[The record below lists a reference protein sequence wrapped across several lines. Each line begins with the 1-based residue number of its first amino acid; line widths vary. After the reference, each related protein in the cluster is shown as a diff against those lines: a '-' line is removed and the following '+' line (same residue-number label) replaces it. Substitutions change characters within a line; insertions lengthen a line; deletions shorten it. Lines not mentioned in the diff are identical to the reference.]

1 MSWNQTRISERLD
14 IKYPIIQGPFGGNIS
29 TLDLLVAVSN
39 AGGMGSFGA
48 HMLAPDEIVERVT
61 DAKQRT
67 DKAFNFNLWVSND
80 GGAVDGR
87 PGDRLS
93 VQDLGRNNADGA
105 DVLTN
110 LDPKIFDRGMSLF
123 KPFYDELGIAYP
135 NYPERV
141 IPRFDEQMEAILE
154 VRPPVFSFVFGIP
167 EQKFLKACQQ
177 RDITTLG
184 AATTFDEARALAE
197 ARVDI
202 VLATGFEAGGHRVSF
217 LKPAQ
222 QSLMGTHAL
231 VRQINHHLDIPLIA
245 AGGIADARGI
255 AAAQIAGADAVQIGT
270 AFLACRESGASE
282 VHKQALFSERA
293 NNTVLSRNY
302 TGRLARFIPDAF
314 IDAID
319 RSQGLPLSYPLHSF
333 FVAPIKAAAA
343 AAGNAE
349 FSSLYAGQG
358 APLLQ
363 HRDAC
368 SLMAALVEELNS
380 N

>member
-1 MSWNQTRISERLD
+1 MGWNKTPVSERLD
-14 IKYPIIQGPFGGNIS
+14 IEYPIIQGPFGGNIS
-29 TLDLLVAVSN
+29 TLDLLSVVSN

-48 HMLAPDEIVERVT
+48 HMLAPDEIISRVAN
-61 DAKQRT
+61 AKLRT

-80 GGAVDGR
+80 GDTVDGR
-87 PGDRLS
+87 PSDRVS
-93 VQDLGRNNADGA
+93 VQ

-110 LDPKIFDRGMSLF
+110 LDPKVFDRGLSLF

-135 NYPERV
+135 SYPER
-141 IPRFDEQMEAILE
+141 ITPRFDEQMEAILE
-154 VRPPVFSFVFGIP
+154 ARPPVFSFVFGIP
-167 EQKFLKACQQ
+167 EKKILDACQQ

-197 ARVDI
+197 EGVDI

-222 QSLMGTHAL
+222 QSLMSTHAL
-231 VRQINHHLDIPLIA
+231 VRQINYRLDIPLIA

-293 NNTVLSRNY
+293 HETVLSCNY
-302 TGRLARFIPDAF
+302 TGRLARFIPDEF

-319 RSQGLPLSYPLHSF
+319 RSQDLPLPYPLHSF

-343 AAGNAE
+343 VEGNAE

-363 HRDAC
+363 HRDAG
-368 SLMAALVEELNS
+368 SLMAALVEQLNS
-380 N
+380 Y

>member
-1 MSWNQTRISERLD
+1 MRWNQTRISERLD
-14 IKYPIIQGPFGGNIS
+14 IDYPIIQGPFGGNIS
-29 TLDLLVAVSN
+29 TLDLLAAVSN

-48 HMLAPDEIVERVT
+48 HMLAPDEIVERVA

-67 DKAFNFNLWVSND
+67 DRAFNINLWVSD
-80 GGAVDGR
+80 ETM
-87 PGDRLS
+87 S
-93 VQDLGRNNADGA
+93 VQDICSHNLSGA
-105 DVLTN
+105 D
-110 LDPKIFDRGMSLF
+110 LDPATFDRGLSLF

-135 NYPERV
+135 IYPEHIV
-141 IPRFDEQMEAILE
+141 PRFDEQMDAILE
-154 VRPPVFSFVFGIP
+154 ARPPVFSFVFGIP
-167 EQKFLKACQQ
+167 ESKILKACKL

-184 AATTFDEARALAE
+184 AATTFDEARALVE
-197 ARVDI
+197 AGVDI

-217 LKPAQ
+217 LEPAE
-222 QSLMGTHAL
+222 QSLVGTHAL
-231 VRQINHHLDIPLIA
+231 VRQIHHRLDIPLVA

-255 AAAQIAGADAVQIGT
+255 AAAQTAGADAVQIGT

-293 NNTVLSRNY
+293 HNTVLSRNY

-314 IDAID
+314 IEAID
-319 RSQGLPLSYPLHSF
+319 RSQDLPLPYPLHSF

-363 HRDAC
+363 HRDAG
-368 SLMAALVEELNS
+368 SLMAALIEELNS

>member
-80 GGAVDGR
+80 GDTVDGR

-135 NYPERV
+135 NYPERI

-197 ARVDI
+197 AGVDI

-319 RSQGLPLSYPLHSF
+319 RSQGLPLPYPLHSF

-358 APLLQ
+358 ATLLQ